1 MFRTYCVQSYEII
14 WIIRSFFV
22 TLQQN
27 NAKRE
32 MPRKTDGIEFEIH
45 PRPTKGEDGKPLLYV
60 RPAKGRKKSFKQLED
75 FCNKYRNL
83 RTGELQM
90 VMDVMM
96 DVVGI
101 WLSDGYR
108 VETPIGSFA
117 PKLKLLGEHTDPKTI
132 HGRDIEYAGIE
143 FIPSKEF
150 IKEGGKNREGYRKSG
165 AQVGNSQMYD
175 EKAMDEALRRCMK
188 LGYATIPEFMIFSG
202 LKRDS
207 AKAYLDSLCKGD
219 HPRLWKVRESR
230 RWLYFPKKDI
240 TTE

>member
-1 MFRTYCVQSYEII
+1 
-14 WIIRSFFV
+14 
-22 TLQQN
+22 
-27 NAKRE
+27 

-90 VMDVMM
+90 VFDVVI
-96 DVVGI
+96 DVVGL

-150 IKEGGKNREGYRKSG
+150 IKVGGKNREGYRKSE

-207 AKAYLDSLCKGD
+207 AKAYLDSLCKGE

-230 RWLYFPKKDI
+230 RWLYFPKKNS

>member
-1 MFRTYCVQSYEII
+1 M
-14 WIIRSFFV
+14 W
-22 TLQQN
+22 
-27 NAKRE
+27 
-32 MPRKTDGIEFEIH
+32 
-45 PRPTKGEDGKPLLYV
+45 PLLYV

-75 FCNKYRNL
+75 FCDKYRNL

-90 VMDVMM
+90 VFDVVI
-96 DVVGI
+96 DVVGL

-150 IKEGGKNREGYRKSG
+150 IKECGKNREGYRKSQE
-165 AQVGNSQMYD
+165 QVGNSQMYD
-175 EKAMDEALRRCMK
+175 PKAMEEALRRCMK

-207 AKAYLDSLCKGD
+207 AKAYLDSLCKGE

-230 RWLYFPKKDI
+230 RWLYFPKKNS